1 MTDFH
6 THILPCMDDGSGSV
20 GESAAMLREEMEQG
34 IRNVVLTPHFHARDD
49 SIPSFLC
56 RRQQAWNHLL
66 PHLPPQ
72 CPNLFLGAE
81 VGYFQGISAAE
92 GIRQLRVE
100 GSSLLL
106 LEMLFCRWTE
116 RMAEDVLK
124 LHGRE
129 GIQVV
134 LAHVERYASMQPKQ
148 MWTYLRGNGILMQAD
163 VSFLADW
170 RSRHRGLRM
179 ISGGEIHFLGSDCH
193 NMTNRRPNWD
203 RLSPGAKAAAARCAA
218 HFPPGTGIPAGWI
231 DTDIQQK
238 TTN

>member
-6 THILPCMDDGSGSV
+6 THILPCMDDGSGSA
-20 GESAAMLREEMEQG
+20 GESAAMLREERNQG

-81 VGYFQGISAAE
+81 VGYFEGIGAAE

-106 LEMLFCRWTE
+106 LEMPFCRWTE

-124 LHGRE
+124 LNGRE

-134 LAHVERYASMQPKQ
+134 LAHVGTLPCSRSKCGHIFGAMEFSCRRMCRSSRTGGAS
-148 MWTYLRGNGILMQAD
+148 
-163 VSFLADW
+163 
-170 RSRHRGLRM
+170 
-179 ISGGEIHFLGSDCH
+179 
-193 NMTNRRPNWD
+193 
-203 RLSPGAKAAAARCAA
+203 
-218 HFPPGTGIPAGWI
+218 TGVCG
-231 DTDIQQK
+231 
-238 TTN
+238 